1 MPLFEKP
8 AVSDLLAQARVLS
21 VPMRVKFRGVTHRE
35 VVLFE
40 GSHGWTEWSPFLE
53 YDDQEAATWLKAA
66 IEFGY
71 ATTPELRT
79 KSIFVNAT
87 LATVAPDEVEEQLEA
102 FGEFRTVK
110 IKVAE
115 PGQTIEDDLARI
127 RRVRELR
134 PGVAL
139 RIDANGGYDVSTA
152 IELAKQL
159 AIESIDL
166 QYFEQPVK
174 TIAELAEVRER
185 LARIGTK
192 VAADES
198 VRKASDPLAVAEANA
213 ADILV
218 IKAQPLGGI
227 TSALEITKRAN
238 LPVTVSSA
246 LETSIG
252 ISMGLHLA
260 AAIEVESFDAGLA
273 TVALLTE
280 DVCDEPFIANN
291 SKLEVKR
298 AQPSEIKLAKLA
310 ADSERV
316 DWWQERLKRC
326 FELI

>member
-1 MPLFEKP
+1 
-8 AVSDLLAQARVLS
+8 
-21 VPMRVKFRGVTHRE
+21 MRVRFRGVTHRE

-280 DVCDEPFIANN
+280 DVCDEPFIATN

-298 AQPSEIKLAKLA
+298 AVPSEIKLAKLA

>member
-8 AVSDLLAQARVLS
+8 AVSDLLARARALS
-21 VPMRVKFRGVTHRE
+21 VPMRVRFRGVTHRE
-35 VVLFE
+35 VMVFE
-40 GSHGWTEWSPFLE
+40 GPHGWAEWSPFLE

-66 IEFGY
+66 IEFAY
-71 ATTPELRT
+71 APTPELRT
-79 KSIFVNAT
+79 KSIYVNAT
-87 LATVAPDEVEEQLEA
+87 LAAVAPAEVEEQLEA

-134 PGVAL
+134 PSVAL

-174 TIAELAEVRER
+174 SIAELAEVRGR

-192 VAADES
+192 VAADEL
-198 VRKASDPLAVAEANA
+198 VRKASDPLAVVEANA
-213 ADILV
+213 ADVLV

-227 TSALEITKRAN
+227 TSALEITNRAN

-273 TVALLTE
+273 TVALLTD
-280 DVCDEPFIANN
+280 DVCDEPFIAKN

-298 AQPSEIKLAKLA
+298 AVPSETKLAKLA
-310 ADSERV
+310 ADSERN
-316 DWWQERLKRC
+316 DWWQERLRRC